1 MEQNGM
7 KGVEEQEGREN
18 GIKWKRC
25 EIKKKSES
33 THRKRREQ
41 NTWMSGGI
49 KVKLPA
55 GLKGGGSA
63 EELEI
68 K

>member
-1 MEQNGM
+1 MGLNER
-7 KGVEEQEGREN
+7 GV
-18 GIKWKRC
+18 KL
-25 EIKKKSES
+25 KKKSES